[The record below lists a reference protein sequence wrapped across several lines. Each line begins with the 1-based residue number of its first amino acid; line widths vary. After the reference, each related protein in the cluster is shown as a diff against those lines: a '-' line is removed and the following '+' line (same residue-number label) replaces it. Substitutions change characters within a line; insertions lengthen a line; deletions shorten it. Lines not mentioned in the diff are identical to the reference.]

1 MRLYS
6 VLMLLISLLGTT
18 KAGFA
23 GSTSSIAFRSI
34 DLTEAPWMAR
44 QGFSHDWVQHEFQ
57 AEERIKQR
65 FPMLMN
71 EIFQTPYG
79 LRFSEFTLQTEFWL
93 EPASLQESLVLFLEQ
108 IGEGWEV
115 YLNGHLLESQLF
127 LSPDGQH
134 LLRYRVAKNVAL
146 DLPYPFLR
154 SGKNILTIRLAGH
167 HPLSSIN
174 LNAMNGLGRFKYLI
188 TSTRQVPSPNPFLH
202 VVLFTTLVT
211 VGSFFLVSYV
221 LITPYRY
228 FLFAGLFLID
238 VGMFYVFKT
247 GLVDHLFDD
256 IRYKLKLEFI
266 VLAGTYPLQQL
277 SVDSF
282 LFNKERPPFFSK
294 FIYAIS
300 SIFIIGYLFTPVPF
314 NQVMIR
320 AWQLLAVFIV
330 VWLIYRLFTAVRLK
344 KRDAKKCALLLF
356 AGAVGTWI
364 DMLSNILNV
373 PVGETGQYVALCL
386 VFLLIFILSK
396 EQLRSQL
403 ELQQLAEA
411 LTQEKESIARFVPTQ
426 YLTYLGKNSTVEVK
440 LGDQVQRTMCILFA
454 DIRSFTALSE
464 QMTPQATF
472 NFIND
477 YLGRVG
483 PIIRQHGGI
492 IDKYIGDG
500 IMALFPGSADDAVQ
514 AAIAIQKEVEAY
526 NRQREAEQKPPIAV
540 GIGIHRGEL
549 MLGTVGESQRMEGT
563 VISDSVNVA
572 SRLEGWSKHLSV
584 RIVASQALLD
594 NVKQGMT
601 GVRRLGRIAVK
612 GKVQHIEAVEI
623 FEGAPDLEYR
633 GKMETLALF
642 HEAMAAFHAAEWTK
656 AVHLF
661 SKVLEQNP
669 RDLTSRFY
677 KDQSEKRNQ
686 DALHGLDQE
695 MAV

>member
-1 MRLYS
+1 
-6 VLMLLISLLGTT
+6 MLLISLLAPGRN
-18 KAGFA
+18 GFA
-23 GSTSSIAFRSI
+23 CAPSSIAFCSI
-34 DLTEAPWMAR
+34 DLTEAPWLAR
-44 QGFSHDWVQHEFQ
+44 RGFSRDWTRQEFQ
-57 AEERIKQR
+57 AEERVKQR
-65 FPMLMN
+65 FPLLMN
-71 EIFQTPYG
+71 EIFPTSYG
-79 LRFSEFTLQTEFWL
+79 LRISEFTLQTEFWL
-93 EPASLQESLVLFLEQ
+93 EPAGLQESLVLFLEQ
-108 IGEGWEV
+108 IGEGWEI

-127 LSPDGQH
+127 LSSDGQH
-134 LLRYRVAKNVAL
+134 LLRYRVVKDLVL

-154 SGKNILTIRLAGH
+154 SGKNILTIRIVGH
-167 HPLSSIN
+167 HPLSGIN
-174 LNAMNGLGRFKYLI
+174 LNNMSGLGRFKYLI
-188 TSTRQVPSPNPFLH
+188 TSTRQAPSSNRFLQ
-202 VVLFTTLVT
+202 VALFTTLVT
-211 VGSFFLVSYV
+211 VGSFFLASYI
-221 LITPYRY
+221 LINRYRY

-238 VGMFYVFKT
+238 VGMFYVLKI
-247 GLVDHLFDD
+247 GLIDHLFDD

-282 LFNKERPPFFSK
+282 LFNRERPPFFSK
-294 FIYAIS
+294 LIYALS
-300 SIFIIGYLFTPVPF
+300 SIFITGYLFTPVPF
-314 NQVMIR
+314 NQVLIR
-320 AWQLLAVFIV
+320 AWQLLAVFFV
-330 VWLIYRLFTAVRLK
+330 GWLIFRLFSAVRLK
-344 KRDAKKCALLLF
+344 KRDARKCALLLF
-356 AGAVGTWI
+356 AGAVATWI
-364 DMLSNILNV
+364 DVLSSIMNTPL
-373 PVGETGQYVALCL
+373 GETGQYAALGL
-386 VFLLIFILSK
+386 VFLMIFILSK

-403 ELQQLAEA
+403 ELQHLAEA

-426 YLTYLGKNSTVEVK
+426 YLTYLGKKSTVEVK

-472 NFIND
+472 NFINA

-483 PIIRQHGGI
+483 PIIRQYGGI

-526 NRQREAEQKPPIAV
+526 NRQREAEQESPIAV

-549 MLGTVGESQRMEGT
+549 MLGTVGESKRMEGT

-572 SRLEGWSKHLSV
+572 SRLEGWSKDLSV

-594 NVKQGMT
+594 NVKQEIT

-633 GKMETLALF
+633 GKIETLALF
-642 HEAMAAFHAAEWTK
+642 HEAMAAFHAAQWTK
-656 AVHLF
+656 AVHLLGR
-661 SKVLEQNP
+661 VLEQNP

-677 KDQSEKRNQ
+677 KEQAERRDR
-686 DALHGLDQE
+686 DPLHALEPD
-695 MAV
+695 MAG